1 MKKKKIVINQLEYVM
16 FGETIIFNMKVA
28 VTEIKGY
35 QLKSILIKLDHA

>member
-16 FGETIIFNMKVA
+16 FGETIIFNMKVV